1 MPKSTLPNNQGGRSG
16 STARPEDSATVE
28 QRKAR
33 AEAAL
38 HGGEFDLVEHLLQQ
52 DNIELESL
60 VENLRIYQAELEIQ
74 NIELREAQAASQ
86 RALDRFTQLFALQPL
101 AELVIDRN
109 GLLLEANASAVGL
122 FELDDRRPHQ
132 HYLRGLVEANA
143 QPQLAAALFRAEQD
157 GSSRVELLRFRS
169 VNGRVFSGEL
179 HIARLP
185 NEAEPVSQ
193 FVCAVVDLTQRI
205 EAEARIAALAAVV
218 DNSTDII
225 VVKDLDL
232 RVVATNM
239 AFARASGHRTVADL
253 IGKTDAEIFK
263 VSPQQDPV
271 RGYMADERQA
281 QTLRP
286 GEFLLREEPLVLADG
301 EVRHLLTR
309 KYPIHDAAG
318 VLIGTGNI
326 SVDISDRKR
335 TEELERFSA
344 FQSGIAEMS
353 TSVLHNV
360 GNAITAVIQEAANV
374 EHAAA
379 ELLRIADLLEANADS
394 ESSQSRQ
401 TDQQSGSGA
410 VPESSRRQV
419 AIQREAARAIRQ
431 INEDALRQPARR
443 LGVGVQHIADIVR
456 IQQGAALPTVQLSR
470 FSLTQAIQSALELQG
485 EKVSDLDIQVEVSVD
500 PKAEMVTLSHNLM
513 LQTLVNVICN
523 SIEAIEE
530 RGRGA
535 AFQGRIEIRAEA
547 LSDQRLR
554 ITLTDNGIGFDP
566 VTRDS
571 LFRFGFSSK
580 PRGTGFGLPSV
591 AVFARESGGL
601 VLLDSDGLGRGA
613 KLVLELPMQAGGV
626 GLDQGAP

>member
-16 STARPEDSATVE
+16 SIARPEDSATVE

-38 HGGEFDLVEHLLQQ
+38 HGGEFDLVEHLLEQ

-74 NIELREAQAASQ
+74 NIELRDAQAASQ

-101 AELVIDRN
+101 AELVIDRS
-109 GLLLEANASAVGL
+109 GLLLEANTRADGL
-122 FELDDRRPHQ
+122 FELDDSRPHP
-132 HYLRGLVEANA
+132 HYLRGLVEADA
-143 QPQLAAALFRAEQD
+143 QSRLAAALQRAEQD
-157 GSSRVELLRFRS
+157 GASRVDLLRFRS

-185 NEAEPVSQ
+185 NEADQVSQ

-218 DNSTDII
+218 DNSADII

-232 RVVATNM
+232 RVVAANM
-239 AFARASGHRTVADL
+239 AFARASGHRTAAEL

-301 EVRHLLTR
+301 EVRHVLTR

-344 FQSGIAEMS
+344 FQAGIAEMS

-360 GNAITAVIQEAANV
+360 GNAITALIQEAANV
-374 EHAAA
+374 EHAAG

-401 TDQQSGSGA
+401 TDPQSGP

-431 INEDALRQPARR
+431 IIEDALRQPARR

-456 IQQGAALPTVQLSR
+456 IQQGAALPTVQFSR

-485 EKVSDLDIQVEVSVD
+485 EKVSNLDIQVEVSVD

-530 RGRGA
+530 RARGA
-535 AFQGRIEIRAEA
+535 SFQGRIEICAEA
-547 LSDQRLR
+547 LTDQRLR

-601 VLLDSDGLGRGA
+601 VLLDSDGPGRGA
-613 KLVLELPMQAGGV
+613 RLVLELPMQAGVV